1 MLMRNN
7 WEICY
12 ENLSL
17 EYASMP
23 MVCIRALHPS

>member
-1 MLMRNN
+1 MLMRND

-17 EYASMP
+17 EYAVFP
-23 MVCIRALHPS
+23 TV